1 MHLMKF
7 NVLNAVKLL
16 RGHWRHSQS
25 DAHNQS
31 VESLTMIMPPMINQ
45 LLEDLDQDKYSM
57 QQLLVNQKNTCD
69 NSNNTNINKIPM
81 MATAALPNDD
91 FNTNTDDKSLE
102 IFSLI
107 WLDANINVKETR
119 GTEQKLRSIINH
131 IKKFQDIK
139 QCQQY
144 IEQRSQQDRLILIV
158 SGRLGRE
165 IVPDIHQLRQVISVY
180 VYCMDEKSNEQWTF
194 KFSKVKFF

>member
-81 MATAALPNDD
+81 VN
-91 FNTNTDDKSLE
+91 
-102 IFSLI
+102 
-107 WLDANINVKETR
+107 
-119 GTEQKLRSIINH
+119 
-131 IKKFQDIK
+131 
-139 QCQQY
+139 Y
-144 IEQRSQQDRLILIV
+144 
-158 SGRLGRE
+158 
-165 IVPDIHQLRQVISVY
+165 
-180 VYCMDEKSNEQWTF
+180 DEKSHHSECKRKHLLNSR
-194 KFSKVKFF
+194 KML